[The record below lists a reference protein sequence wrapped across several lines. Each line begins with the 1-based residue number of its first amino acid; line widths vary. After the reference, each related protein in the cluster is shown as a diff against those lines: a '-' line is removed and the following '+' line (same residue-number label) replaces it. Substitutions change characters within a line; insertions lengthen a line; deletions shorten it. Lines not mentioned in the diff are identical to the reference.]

1 MKTKI
6 TLFATVLAAALFVG
20 GCASTKEILR
30 EPVVNQANLESK
42 NGLMFLKG
50 EDQPFTGTV
59 REYEGGRV
67 SKEYQAKAGLY
78 HGYYKE
84 WHMGT
89 PKGGLAGHRK
99 YENGKI
105 TFYKWWT
112 NGQQV
117 ELGGFN
123 SDGSRKR

>member
-1 MKTKI
+1 MKTKL
-6 TLFATVLAAALFVG
+6 TLITVLAAALFLG
-20 GCASTKEILR
+20 GCASTKEIIR
-30 EPVVNQANLESK
+30 EPIVNQSNVESK
-42 NGLMFLKG
+42 NELMFLKG

-59 REYEGGRV
+59 RKYEGG
-67 SKEYQAKAGLY
+67 KIKAEYQAKAGLY

-84 WHMGT
+84 WHMGA
-89 PKGGLAGHRK
+89 PGGGLAHHRK

-105 TFYKWWT
+105 TFSKYWVS
-112 NGQQV
+112 NGQQQ